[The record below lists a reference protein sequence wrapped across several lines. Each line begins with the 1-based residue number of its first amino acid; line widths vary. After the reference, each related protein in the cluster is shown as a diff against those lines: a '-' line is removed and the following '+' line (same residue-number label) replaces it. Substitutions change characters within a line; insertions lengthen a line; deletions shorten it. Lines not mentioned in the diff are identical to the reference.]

1 VKKEAKMEWISVND
15 ERPKIGQKVILFS
28 NGVVQQDIYMYDQGD
43 INDYEVST
51 FWSRDDLD
59 ECPILKDDDMW
70 IPLPPPPSSSNSDY
84 AKSCDDCIY
93 GVDGCQHEPPCTT
106 RTGKPY
112 YKKRDFA

>member
-1 VKKEAKMEWISVND
+1 MLDEKGAKMEWISVND

-43 INDYEVST
+43 INDCEVST

-84 AKSCDDCIY
+84 VKCPCCDAPWNIRENDSCSCGAFIAKRS
-93 GVDGCQHEPPCTT
+93 
-106 RTGKPY
+106 
-112 YKKRDFA
+112 